1 MLPTPPPVLRSQHVR
16 RVPSLAGSIA
26 LLFVAGALF
35 LGLSGC
41 GGDAQNGERADAG
54 NATYIPFDH
63 EGTLA
68 VLSEGTQDTVVT
80 VDIEIA
86 ETDSARV
93 RGMMQRES
101 FPNETSG
108 MLFPFDGEQPR
119 YFHMSNTPVALDIIF
134 IDADSTIVSI
144 SKYARPFSPDLVE
157 SGVPARYVLETP
169 AGFSDTHGLVAGDRV
184 RWKRI
189 DTGK

>member
-1 MLPTPPPVLRSQHVR
+1 MLLRLSLLCFAVVLGGV
-16 RVPSLAGSIA
+16 
-26 LLFVAGALF
+26 LLT
-35 LGLSGC
+35 GC
-41 GGDAQNGERADAG
+41 QSDNGDADRDAS
-54 NATYIPFDH
+54 AQDSVTIPFDK

-68 VLSEGTQDTVVT
+68 VLSEGTQDTIVT
-80 VDIEIA
+80 VDLEIA
-86 ETDSARV
+86 ETDSARI

-108 MLFPFDGEQPR
+108 MLFPFPDEQPR

-157 SGVPARYVLETP
+157 SGVPAQYVLETP
-169 AGFSDTHGLVAGDRV
+169 AGFSDTYGLVAGDRV
-184 RWKRI
+184 RWART
-189 DTGK
+189 DGA